1 MTIIRRCLFAGLALL
16 FTLPAPRG
24 ALCGDLE
31 DIGVVFLHG
40 KGLWA
45 GAFDGGLT
53 NTLHEGGAR
62 VLTPE
67 LPWSFDRIYDATYEQ
82 AMREIDAAVA
92 SLRSQGMTQIVVT
105 GQSPRA
111 NPAI

>member
-1 MTIIRRCLFAGLALL
+1 ML

-24 ALCGDLE
+24 ALCADLE

-53 NTLHEGGAR
+53 NALHEGGAR

-82 AMREIDAAVA
+82 AMREIDTAVA
-92 SLRSQGMTQIVVT
+92 NLRAQ
-105 GQSPRA
+105 A
-111 NPAI
+111 